1 MSSITFSG
9 LASGLDTD
17 SIIESLM
24 EIEREPVDS
33 LEADVEYFDSETE
46 AFSNISTTLAALQDA
61 VEAMDTV
68 KELSAYSATS
78 SDQSLLSATAET
90 IASAGT
96 YHIEVLSLAETQ
108 KDVSAEGFSDTDTEI
123 LSGSLTIGGTTI
135 DYSDVTLS
143 ELVDLISDSDVG
155 LQATMIND
163 GTESGYRLVL
173 SGDEAGVETVVLG
186 TGSITIDTATDG
198 HTYDSAQ
205 AHIVVDNIDIYS
217 NSNTLTSAI
226 TGVTLD
232 LIDAESG
239 ETLTVTVA
247 SDTSQITATVDTFV
261 SAYNS
266 VIDLLADE
274 GGNGWGN
281 DSSLTSIQRKMQN
294 FLTTQVSGSDSFT
307 SLVQLG
313 FKTDYE
319 TGQLSVDSSVF
330 NEALNSDPE
339 GVLGL
344 FAGDSE
350 TDGIADLFGD
360 YLDVQTDSVDGVYAR
375 RKTTNDA
382 NITRIENRVEIMEM
396 RLEKR
401 EDYLRAQY
409 TALETLIS
417 EMNAQTS
424 YLDEI
429 SALNSD

>member
-24 EIEREPVDS
+24 EIEREPIDS
-33 LEADVEYFDSETE
+33 LEADAEYFESETE
-46 AFSNISTTLAALQDA
+46 AFSNIRTTLVALQDA

-78 SDQSLLSATAET
+78 SDQSLLSATAGET
-90 IASAGT
+90 ASAGS

-108 KDVSAEGFSDTDTEI
+108 KDVGAEGFSDTDSEA
-123 LSGSLTIGGTTI
+123 LSGSLTIGETTI

-143 ELVDLISDSDVG
+143 DLVDMINDSEVG
-155 LQATMIND
+155 LQATIIND

-173 SGDEAGVETVVLG
+173 SGEEAGVETAVLG
-186 TGSITIDTATDG
+186 TGSISIDTATDG

-217 NSNTLTSAI
+217 NGNTLTSAI
-226 TGVTLD
+226 PGVTLD
-232 LIDAESG
+232 LLDAESG
-239 ETLTVTVA
+239 ESLTVTVA
-247 SDTSQITATVDTFV
+247 SDTSQIEATVDTFI
-261 SAYNS
+261 SAYNN
-266 VIDLLADE
+266 VVDLLADE
-274 GGNGWGN
+274 SENGWGN
-281 DSSLTSIQRKMQN
+281 DSSLSFIRRKMQN
-294 FLTTQVSGSDSFT
+294 FLTTQVSGSDSLT

-313 FKTDYE
+313 FKTDYK

-330 NEALNSDPE
+330 NEALSNDPE

-360 YLDVQTDSVDGVYAR
+360 YLDAQTDSVDGIYAR

-382 NITRIENRVEIMEM
+382 NIKRIENRVEVMET

-401 EDYLRAQY
+401 EEYLRAQY